1 MPIVHACKACGCSVK
16 EADVHSGTAV
26 RRGKSIYCAE
36 CSALVLEPV
45 EATPAAAGQAEQ
57 LMRKIESRPQVKPTP
72 AGSASRMSPGNK
84 LVKDLHVNDPEPH
97 NPEGEIEVLEEFEIL
112 STGSDEPAAAA
123 PEPKPVSRPALAKA
137 APSASRSR
145 PSSRRLPAAPSASA
159 SRKPSQ
165 RLKPAERDR
174 PSRSKIPASAVK
186 KNEAKPSAS
195 SRTNK
200 EVFFKSG
207 TANRHVVDKEIEE
220 AHSDT
225 VDSNVLQSVRDMHD
239 KKRKGTGHSDKK
251 IPRAESRA
259 SNRSRRVTA
268 RGGNNTQ
275 MILGIVGCLVVVVI
289 LLAVMSG
296 GGGAGSKR
304 KGTTAVEEGDN
315 LPPQTYIQRAQELQ
329 RKGDKLGAAD
339 NYAKAA
345 EAFQRQGNMSE
356 AQRYNQAAYGLRFK
370 TAY

>member
-97 NPEGEIEVLEEFEIL
+97 NQEGEIEVLEEFEIL
-112 STGSDEPAAAA
+112 STSSDEHAEDAPPKAQPAPA
-123 PEPKPVSRPALAKA
+123 PAKA
-137 APSASRSR
+137 APSASRSK
-145 PSSRRLPAAPSASA
+145 PSSRRLASVPSASA

-186 KNEAKPSAS
+186 KDEAKPSAS
-195 SRTNK
+195 ARTNK

-207 TANRHVVDKEIEE
+207 TANRRVIDQEIQEV
-220 AHSDT
+220 HSDT

-239 KKRKGTGHSDKK
+239 KKRKGAGHSEKK
-251 IPRAESRA
+251 ISRAESRT
-259 SNRSRRVTA
+259 SNRSRRVAA

-275 MILGIVGCLVVVVI
+275 MILGVVGCLVVVVI
-289 LLAVMSG
+289 LLVALSG
-296 GGGAGSKR
+296 GGGAGSRR
-304 KGTTAVEEGDN
+304 KGSASSDDGDN

-345 EAFQRQGNMSE
+345 EAFERQGNMSE